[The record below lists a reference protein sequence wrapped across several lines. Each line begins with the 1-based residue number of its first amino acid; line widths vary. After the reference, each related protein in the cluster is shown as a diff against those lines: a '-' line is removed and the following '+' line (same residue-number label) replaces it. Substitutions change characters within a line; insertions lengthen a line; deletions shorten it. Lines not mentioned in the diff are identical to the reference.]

1 MEKNKVNSFTF
12 YWDYYYLIDTMPIE
26 DKKVLAVA
34 ILDYVFKDEI
44 PSLNG
49 HNQAIFNTL
58 SKQLSLS
65 KNNSKRSTGRKPED
79 KPEENQTGNQK
90 ETERVTG
97 EKPKDKPEKNKTSI
111 LSFKFYIS
119 NFNNLNNNELL
130 KNKIEEWYKYK
141 LERREPYKESGFKT
155 LLAKIDKATNQY
167 GVEKVIDLI
176 DESMANGYK
185 GIIWEKLEKKPNA
198 KKYEEPIPNWLYDKN
213 LNKKEERE
221 YTDAELREIEA
232 FERGTYEPE
241 DF

>member
-1 MEKNKVNSFTF
+1 MEDNKVNSFTF
-12 YWDYYYLIDTMPIE
+12 YWDYYNLIDTMPIE

-58 SKQLSLS
+58 SKQLNLS
-65 KNNSKRSTGRKPED
+65 KNNSKRSTGK
-79 KPEENQTGNQK
+79 KPEENQKANRK
-90 ETERVTG
+90 ETKRATG
-97 EKPKDKPEKNKTSI
+97 EKPKSKPEQNKTSI

-119 NFNNLNNNELL
+119 NFNNLNSNELL
-130 KNKIEEWYKYK
+130 RNKIEDWYNYK
-141 LERREPYKESGFKT
+141 LERREPYKESGLKT

-198 KKYEEPIPNWLYDKN
+198 KKYEEPVPNWLNNKS
-213 LNKKEERE
+213 LNEKEERQ